1 MKVNVKTKAMKV
13 IFKTRTKKKVVKTGA
28 RAEDECNED

>member
-13 IFKTRTKKKVVKTGA
+13 IFKTRTMKKLVKTGA
-28 RAEDECNED
+28 RVEDECNED